1 MLLKPILETV
11 RLLHG
16 PLRRVGVLGLNQSVH
31 LLQHLRAKASEVQL
45 TSTQF
50 VGIPLA
56 LFEDHQSAALELRFQ
71 QTQDARI
78 ESAWNLKE
86 LGRVHGDVQH
96 FITIRQ
102 VNVHNFLRRIVLMEE
117 VGQLLLRLLN
127 VVVYFFI
134 LIDNSRNGWQ
144 NTRFLGWVGMLH
156 LITNNNNPRPSV
168 VPPVP

>member
-1 MLLKPILETV
+1 MLLKPILEAV
-11 RLLHG
+11 RLFHG
-16 PLRRVGVLGLNQSVH
+16 PLRCVGVLRLNQSVH

-71 QTQDARI
+71 QTQNARI

-86 LGRVHGDVQH
+86 LGRVHGDVEH
-96 FITIRQ
+96 FVTIGQ
-102 VNVHNFLRRIVLMEE
+102 VNVYNLLRRIVLMEE

-156 LITNNNNPRPSV
+156 LIANNNNPRPSV